1 MTNKVRRYARVLARL
16 GFTCGIC
23 AFAAVVSIQFA
34 RIIERNVTYA
44 RAISGVKYDLG
55 ELESKRTRQQRE
67 IRRLSD
73 PAGAIPEIH
82 DKLHLVSGHEAIIYL
97 KAPPHE

>member
-1 MTNKVRRYARVLARL
+1 MKARHYLRAFTRL
-16 GFTCGIC
+16 GLTCGVC
-23 AFAAVVSIQFA
+23 AIAAVVSIQFA
-34 RIIERNVTYA
+34 RIIERNITYA
-44 RAISGVKYDLG
+44 HAIHDVEHDVAD
-55 ELESKRTRQQRE
+55 LESKRARQLRE

-97 KAPPHE
+97 KGAPHE